1 LADPSGARRLL
12 RPEELTDE
20 QQALYDELC
29 AGPRADAGRPAGPV
43 DAEGR
48 LTGPFNAMLHSPAVG
63 GPLQR
68 LGAALRYESALPDD
82 VRETLTCLVAGLH
95 DSAYEWHVHAPL
107 ARRAG
112 VDEATLDALGQGRL
126 PADAGPELRLAHALL
141 TGPPHQHALAGDPLQ
156 ELGPVTVLE
165 VSTLVGYYTTL
176 AWQLRLFGVTAPE
189 ATDG

>member
-1 LADPSGARRLL
+1 LGEPSAARRLL
-12 RPEELTDE
+12 RPGELTDD

-29 AGPRADAGRPAGPV
+29 AGPRGDAAQPAGPV

-48 LTGPFNAMLHSPAVG
+48 LTGPFNAMLHAPAVG

-68 LGAALRYESALPDD
+68 LGAALRYESALPGD
-82 VRETLTCLVAGLH
+82 VREAVTCLVAGVH
-95 DSAYEWHVHAPL
+95 DSAYEWYAHARL

-112 VDEATLDALGQGRL
+112 VDEATLEALGRGQL
-126 PADAGPELRLAHALL
+126 PSAAGPELRLAHALL
-141 TGPPHQHALAGDPLQ
+141 TGAAHPDALE
-156 ELGPVTVLE
+156 ELGPATVLE